1 MIVVELKKKNT
12 MNIKDYSKEYKEL
25 REDQVALMFLIC
37 FNLIDDNSKYT
48 SGEIR
53 SMVYDMIDAIE

>member
-1 MIVVELKKKNT
+1 
-12 MNIKDYSKEYKEL
+12 MNIKDYSKEYKGF

-53 SMVYDMIDAIE
+53 SMVYDMMDAIE

>member
-1 MIVVELKKKNT
+1 
-12 MNIKDYSKEYKEL
+12 MNIKKYSIEHEDL
-25 REDQVALMFLIC
+25 REDQIALMFLIC